1 MPQTGRESVEGQ
13 QGAGIELHARLA
25 EGRRGD
31 AIGQRLVVE
40 YLEEAVESFADTA
53 LAQVQQHGHPMR
65 QRQCALAGESFG
77 MDAGEV
83 GKFRRVQEIRNFLG
97 YGVDILLW

>member
-1 MPQTGRESVEGQ
+1 MREIAYNCYKCGVKLRSKPSSEGQ
-13 QGAGIELHARLA
+13 QGAEIELHARLS

-40 YLEEAVESFADTA
+40 YLEEAVEFVADTA

-65 QRQCALAGESFG
+65 QRQRALAGESFG
-77 MDAGEV
+77 YV
-83 GKFRRVQEIRNFLG
+83 LT
-97 YGVDILLW
+97 